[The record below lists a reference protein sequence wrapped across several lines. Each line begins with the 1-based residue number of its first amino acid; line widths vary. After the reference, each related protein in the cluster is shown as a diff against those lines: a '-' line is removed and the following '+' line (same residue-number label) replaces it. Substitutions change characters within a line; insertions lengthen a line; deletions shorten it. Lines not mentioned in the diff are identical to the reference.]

1 MKNIFLSR
9 FLKIAALL
17 LVVSYA
23 AYQLYASVYNP
34 LVTETA
40 VHYTGYD
47 GFTIEGMVARNETV
61 IDYDTDL
68 VKYYVI
74 EDGQKVSKGGTLAEL
89 YNNSEQIN
97 INNQIKELQKNIDN
111 IEQTMAYNS
120 TEAVDL
126 NLLSNKVYT
135 ALSDYVN
142 SFAAGNFSG
151 ANEVSAELLSTINI
165 RQAATGETVDF
176 SSTLA
181 VLSDRMA
188 KLQASKATAQ
198 GAITTDRSGY
208 FVSQVDGFEKTLSV
222 ENVLKMLP
230 DDFGQ
235 IKAEKL
241 SQTAIGKIVEDYK
254 WYIVSRI
261 TIDKSARFSVG
272 KTVTLKTNL
281 REMPQLKATVRAVN
295 KGKTGNEAV
304 LVLECDGM
312 NNYISSSRNI
322 SVTVVTENYDGLM
335 VNASAIR
342 NIDGKHG
349 VFVVSGM
356 QASFVKVKILK
367 YTDDYAICEMQ
378 TDDTKALRLYD
389 EVIVKGKNMYD
400 GKIIK

>member
-1 MKNIFLSR
+1 MKNFFLSR

-254 WYIVSRI
+254 WYIVSLI

-281 REMPQLKATVRAVN
+281 REMPQLKAIVRAVN

-312 NNYISSSRNI
+312 NNYISSARNI

-335 VNASAIR
+335 VNANAIR

>member
-1 MKNIFLSR
+1 MKNFFLSR

-135 ALSDYVN
+135 VLSDYVN

-151 ANEVSAELLSTINI
+151 CRWCGFTYEYESNRKFQS
-165 RQAATGETVDF
+165 F
-176 SSTLA
+176 S
-181 VLSDRMA
+181 
-188 KLQASKATAQ
+188 
-198 GAITTDRSGY
+198 
-208 FVSQVDGFEKTLSV
+208 
-222 ENVLKMLP
+222 N
-230 DDFGQ
+230 
-235 IKAEKL
+235 
-241 SQTAIGKIVEDYK
+241 
-254 WYIVSRI
+254 
-261 TIDKSARFSVG
+261 
-272 KTVTLKTNL
+272 
-281 REMPQLKATVRAVN
+281 
-295 KGKTGNEAV
+295 
-304 LVLECDGM
+304 
-312 NNYISSSRNI
+312 
-322 SVTVVTENYDGLM
+322 
-335 VNASAIR
+335 
-342 NIDGKHG
+342 
-349 VFVVSGM
+349 
-356 QASFVKVKILK
+356 
-367 YTDDYAICEMQ
+367 
-378 TDDTKALRLYD
+378 
-389 EVIVKGKNMYD
+389 
-400 GKIIK
+400 